1 MQAKATLPA
10 AVANLVKPRRWLS
23 CAETAKLVRASLKE
37 AFPEIKFS
45 VRSSTYS
52 MGASIRIGWTMG
64 PTTEQ
69 VDAIV
74 KRFAGSDFDGMTDST
89 IPRDSFLDG
98 EPVGFGCNFVFTD
111 RDIPAAKADAL
122 AEIFAK
128 VSRARWAEL
137 IARFGFTLSEASR
150 IADQYAPDPKEV
162 ACRFLQRLPAPEF
175 DGRTSK
181 TAASISAISRR

>member
-1 MQAKATLPA
+1 MQAQATLPA

-111 RDIPAAKADAL
+111 RDISMTGDAL

-181 TAASISAISRR
+181 TADSVSWIGGR